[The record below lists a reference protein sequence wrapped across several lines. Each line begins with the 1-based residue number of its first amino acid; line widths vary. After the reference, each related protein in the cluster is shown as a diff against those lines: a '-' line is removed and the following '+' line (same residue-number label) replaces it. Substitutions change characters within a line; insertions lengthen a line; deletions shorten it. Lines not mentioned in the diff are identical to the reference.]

1 MPALEVRALPLARL
15 VPAPYNPRRDVPVTA
30 DEYHKLRASLVAFGL
45 VEPLVWNETTGH
57 LVGGHLRLR
66 ILKELGHTEVPVAV
80 VRLPLAR
87 EMALNVVLNNRD
99 AQGCFEPDRLAAVLA
114 ELNESP
120 EFELTGFEPS
130 ALAVLRMQP
139 DVLAEEPNLSGRVEV
154 VLVTDDD
161 TYSQFARKLDAL
173 VSAHGLVAHV
183 RRF

>member
-15 VPAPYNPRRDVPVTA
+15 VPAPYNPRREVPPAA
-30 DEYHKLRASLVAFGL
+30 DEYQKLRASLVAFGL

-66 ILKELGHTEVPVAV
+66 VLKELGHTDAPAAV

-99 AQGCFEPDRLAAVLA
+99 AQGCFEPERLAAVLA
-114 ELNESP
+114 ELNATP
-120 EFELTGFEPS
+120 EFELTGFEHS
-130 ALAVLRMQP
+130 ALAALELKP
-139 DVLAEEPNLSGRVEV
+139 DALAPETNLSGRVEV
-154 VLVTDDD
+154 VLVTDDH
-161 TYSQFARKLDAL
+161 TYSQFARPLDAL